1 MEAVMK
7 WQLLAI
13 TSVCLLGSWSES
25 NADDYDNRTPA
36 CGETGSFRRMG
47 RPRLFGCLPFC
58 CIEEC
63 DDLCDCDSPCC
74 EYCGRKRRTP
84 KPRHSFLSCL
94 GCEEIP
100 RGPVGMAIAARIND
114 VGDGAA
120 ESQLER
126 GASGDAGKRGSEA
139 GLDQSN
145 PESQD
150 RISRLESDM
159 TRLTFVVEELARNQ
173 QEQQKDLSRMTFLL
187 EKLAQ

>member
-1 MEAVMK
+1 
-7 WQLLAI
+7 
-13 TSVCLLGSWSES
+13 
-25 NADDYDNRTPA
+25 
-36 CGETGSFRRMG
+36 
-47 RPRLFGCLPFC
+47 
-58 CIEEC
+58 
-63 DDLCDCDSPCC
+63 
-74 EYCGRKRRTP
+74 
-84 KPRHSFLSCL
+84 
-94 GCEEIP
+94 
-100 RGPVGMAIAARIND
+100 MAIAARIND